1 MAITDWDISERPR
14 EKLIDKGAQAL
25 SDAELLAI
33 FLRTGTRGK
42 TAIDLARELIAHA
55 GSLTKLLQ
63 LELEQFCQLKGLG
76 LAKYTQ
82 IQAVLEMAKRH
93 LLCQIEKTNI
103 LSKPEQT
110 KQYLLSNLASQ
121 QREVFACIFLD
132 NKNHIISL
140 EILFYGTINAATV
153 HIREIIKSSIKHN
166 AAALILAH
174 NHPSG
179 NVTPSLEDKK
189 ITREIISAMQLI
201 DVKVLDHV
209 IIGSNHQTLSFAES
223 GFI

>member
-110 KQYLLSNLASQ
+110 KQYLLSNLA
-121 QREVFACIFLD
+121 
-132 NKNHIISL
+132 N
-140 EILFYGTINAATV
+140 
-153 HIREIIKSSIKHN
+153 
-166 AAALILAH
+166 LA
-174 NHPSG
+174 
-179 NVTPSLEDKK
+179 
-189 ITREIISAMQLI
+189 R
-201 DVKVLDHV
+201 
-209 IIGSNHQTLSFAES
+209 LSK
-223 GFI
+223 